1 MANYTNNYQLEEPTY
16 AEIADV
22 AVFNRNMTKIDDIM
36 HASQVSLAP
45 AYDSTQTYNEGD
57 VVMYELLMYEC
68 TDDNVTGTWDGSK
81 WQRTTAGEH
90 GGGGTE
96 VEANPSGTA
105 TAGDLTKLRV
115 GQDIY
120 SIPSGGGGGTTVVPN
135 PQGTPTQ
142 TLNTIGINNVIYD
155 IAGSGGG
162 AEGDGYQSTL
172 LWDYVDDNS
181 GTIPYGTY
189 TETLRDYIDNYNVI
203 ILEFASAMGDLNN
216 VNWDSTVFV
225 TLDVEALNNAWNP
238 NKTNVTTFGERSS
251 RFYIHDNVLQKTTD
265 NQGDTNG
272 LIRVYGVKFGGGSGN
287 TETYSETK
295 LYEYT
300 DTALPS
306 TITLSHDWSDFD
318 AIVFDVT
325 RSGDTRQNMMLLT
338 SNLSIGSDIVWTGYD
353 GEYFIYDLTSGT
365 TLTKGNTGGSDIKI
379 SNIKG
384 INFGGALLSEDIAE
398 GQWTQLISQAGGA
411 WSSATAIPADTTHI
425 AVLLEYQNAVYMP
438 FVFSVDEYNKIASVT
453 GNDVINYGLSWEV
466 GSDYD
471 EVAYRFDSANETIS
485 VYAGYNGITIK
496 AYAIKAKKNVVG
508 ALDYSTTEQ
517 DTGKK
522 WIDGKPIYQKTIVLK
537 DNNTDMY
544 TYSNNEYE
552 GCLPSNIGDY
562 INIIQVYCDRR
573 DTTYIDAG
581 QTGSEVIVVPNPY
594 TTNLYM
600 TSNHTPSTCI
610 VTIEYTK
617 ATA

>member
-1 MANYTNNYQLEEPTY
+1 MADYTNNYQLEEPTY

-22 AVFNRNMTKIDDIM
+22 AVINRNMTKIDNIM

-90 GGGGTE
+90 GSGGTE

-120 SIPSGGGGGTTVVPN
+120 SVPSGGGGGTTVVPN

-142 TLNTIGINNVIYD
+142 TLNTLGIDNVIYD

-162 AEGDGYQSTL
+162 AGGDGYQSTL

-203 ILEFASAMGDLNN
+203 ILEFASAMGDLSNI
-216 VNWDSTVFV
+216 NWDSTVFV

-238 NKTNVTTFGERSS
+238 NKTNITTFGERSS

-272 LIRVYGVKFGGGSGN
+272 LIRVYGIKYGGG
-287 TETYSETK
+287 
-295 LYEYT
+295 
-300 DTALPS
+300 
-306 TITLSHDWSDFD
+306 
-318 AIVFDVT
+318 
-325 RSGDTRQNMMLLT
+325 
-338 SNLSIGSDIVWTGYD
+338 
-353 GEYFIYDLTSGT
+353 
-365 TLTKGNTGGSDIKI
+365 
-379 SNIKG
+379 
-384 INFGGALLSEDIAE
+384 
-398 GQWTQLISQAGGA
+398 
-411 WSSATAIPADTTHI
+411 
-425 AVLLEYQNAVYMP
+425 
-438 FVFSVDEYNKIASVT
+438 
-453 GNDVINYGLSWEV
+453 
-466 GSDYD
+466 
-471 EVAYRFDSANETIS
+471 
-485 VYAGYNGITIK
+485 
-496 AYAIKAKKNVVG
+496 NVN

-522 WIDGKPIYQKTIVLK
+522 WIDGKPIYQKTIVLR

-544 TYSNNEYE
+544 TYSNNEYV
-552 GCLPSNIGDY
+552 GCLPSDIGDY
-562 INIIQVYCDRR
+562 INIIQVYCNRR
-573 DTTYIDAG
+573 DTTYIDVG

-600 TSNHTPSTCI
+600 TSNHAPKTCI

-617 ATA
+617 I

>member
-162 AEGDGYQSTL
+162 TGGGYSIAN
-172 LWDYVDDNS
+172 LWNYVDDNS
-181 GTIPYGTY
+181 GVIPYRIWSATLNDYLSNYDGVFLEVVSDSADMSSADWRGSVFTPIY
-189 TETLRDYIDNYNVI
+189 MTEVLQNAVEPY
-203 ILEFASAMGDLNN
+203 E
-216 VNWDSTVFV
+216 VNFTSYSTRSSHFVFTDSTVSC
-225 TLDVEALNNAWNP
+225 TASDP
-238 NKTNVTTFGERSS
+238 NQV
-251 RFYIHDNVLQKTTD
+251 
-265 NQGDTNG
+265 NG
-272 LIRVYGVKFGGGSGN
+272 LVNVWGVKFGGGSGDA
-287 TETYSETK
+287 ETYSETK

-306 TITLSHDWSDFD
+306 MITLSHDWSDFD

-379 SNIKG
+379 TNIKG
-384 INFGGALLSEDIAE
+384 INFGGAVLSDDIAG
-398 GQWTQLISQAGGA
+398 GQWTQLIHQAGGSY
-411 WSSATAIPADTTHI
+411 SSVESVGDADYIVIFCNYLDSVIEPLVYKVSELNKMLALSNNSTVRGGYHWNLPAISI
-425 AVLLEYQNAVYMP
+425 
-438 FVFSVDEYNKIASVT
+438 
-453 GNDVINYGLSWEV
+453 
-466 GSDYD
+466 YD
-471 EVAYRFDSANETIS
+471 DIEWAYSSSGISAR
-485 VYAGYNGITIK
+485 VGYNLCYIDVYGV
-496 AYAIKAKKNVVG
+496 KAKKNVVG

-544 TYSNNEYE
+544 TYSNNEYV